1 VNQIIIKSITH
12 VVSLGLNPINR
23 KRPSRTSRI
32 TIMIARA
39 KVYGIK
45 KSMSNTVGPKY
56 SSSLNENPIGSFILT
71 KPEKMN
77 NDPTKI
83 LKILTKVF
91 ILFV

>member
-1 VNQIIIKSITH
+1 
-12 VVSLGLNPINR
+12 
-23 KRPSRTSRI
+23 
-32 TIMIARA
+32 MIARA

-56 SSSLNENPIGSFILT
+56 SSSLNENPIGSFILI